1 METTR
6 SYWTVDHPEAARRVV
21 VAARSDTEARALA
34 WREWYGGK
42 ASTLF
47 ETVLRD
53 AFAAR
58 NTGEPA
64 Q

>member
-1 METTR
+1 MLVD
-6 SYWTVDHPEAARRVV
+6 TVARWRRDVT
-21 VAARSDTEARALA
+21 AARSDTEARALA

-42 ASTLF
+42 ATTLF

-64 Q
+64 E